1 MRHKC
6 LMTHS
11 LRLSTRDAIIEA
23 AFTVLS
29 KNPSASLSDVATLA
43 GVGRATLHRHFS
55 SRKDLIT
62 DLAKIAM
69 KEMDDAVETA
79 CANAR
84 TYSEVAEI
92 SLRVLI
98 PLGNRYSFLELEDLN
113 EDADLKRQIDEQ
125 QDETTD
131 MINRAKREGL
141 FDKSVPTAWIVQA
154 YDHLLYA
161 GWESVKA
168 GETTPD
174 QAADLAWRTL
184 INGLGK
190 PQK

>member
-1 MRHKC
+1 
-6 LMTHS
+6 
-11 LRLSTRDAIIEA
+11 
-23 AFTVLS
+23 
-29 KNPSASLSDVATLA
+29 
-43 GVGRATLHRHFS
+43 
-55 SRKDLIT
+55 
-62 DLAKIAM
+62 
-69 KEMDDAVETA
+69 
-79 CANAR
+79 
-84 TYSEVAEI
+84 
-92 SLRVLI
+92 
-98 PLGNRYSFLELEDLN
+98 
-113 EDADLKRQIDEQ
+113 
-125 QDETTD
+125 DETTD

>member
-1 MRHKC
+1 
-6 LMTHS
+6 
-11 LRLSTRDAIIEA
+11 
-23 AFTVLS
+23 
-29 KNPSASLSDVATLA
+29 
-43 GVGRATLHRHFS
+43 LHRHFS